1 MGIFD
6 KIGIKIEV
14 IDADKVREQN
24 RETIKSI
31 IDGTTELIISTR
43 RVAELDGSMT
53 PAEYDRLLNEASEKY
68 NEKYA
73 NATLKEALKMG
84 KERVNRFE

>member
-24 RETIKSI
+24 RDTVKSI
-31 IDGTTELIISTR
+31 IDGTTEVIISTR
-43 RVAELDGSMT
+43 RVAELDGTMT
-53 PAEYDRLLNEASEKY
+53 TDEFDKLLNEASEKY
-68 NEKYA
+68 NKMYG
-73 NATLKEALKMG
+73 NATLKEALNMS
-84 KERVNRFE
+84 KERAERLL